1 LQSFL
6 TILVVASIRLNI
18 KYYNSRSEE
27 KMMVNKNCFSKLL
40 LFINA
45 KNYQIINQKT
55 GKIILT
61 SSFLFLIIN
70 AFIPI
75 ASAQKAV
82 ILNFDD
88 DWKGQLTYA
97 VPILE
102 KYGFN
107 ASFYV
112 TTGCLTYQNSSFCN
126 NAGGESAMTWD
137 DIKVLSELGYDI
149 QSHGVSHKDLT
160 TLSADELE
168 YEVAQSK
175 QSLLEHGINST
186 IFGPPYAAGWGN
198 STIVDTVM
206 KYYDMSRVGYGPLV
220 HLNCDWAYDEN
231 GMQKTN
237 QTDCKTYFD
246 NGTLTLANR
255 YSLPVITDYEAQ
267 AMYRDNNTKIF
278 DIFIEDVNSQTQ
290 YNTNGTINAIPIMV
304 YHNIDYKNS
313 SWANSSPDW
322 IVHSTTDVSLFDM
335 EMKYLHDN
343 GFEVFAISDLGYNQT
358 SNRLYIK
365 NDTDD
370 SFQTK

>member
-1 LQSFL
+1 
-6 TILVVASIRLNI
+6 V
-18 KYYNSRSEE
+18 EE
-27 KMMVNKNCFSKLL
+27 MAVNKNRFSKLL
-40 LFINA
+40 LFIHG
-45 KNYQIINQKT
+45 KKYQTINQRTK
-55 GKIILT
+55 KILLT

-70 AFIPI
+70 TFIPI
-75 ASAQKAV
+75 AYAQKAI

-88 DWKGQLTYA
+88 DWKGQVTYA

-112 TTGCLTYQNSSFCN
+112 TTGCLAYQNSSFCN
-126 NAGGESAMTWD
+126 NAGGESAMTWN
-137 DIKVLSELGYDI
+137 DIKALSELGYDI

-160 TLSADELE
+160 TLSAAELE
-168 YEVAQSK
+168 YEVGQSK

-186 IFGPPYAAGWGN
+186 IFGPPYAAGQGN
-198 STIVDTVM
+198 STIVDTVS

-220 HLNCDWAYDEN
+220 HPDCDWAYDEN
-231 GMQKTN
+231 GIYKTN

-255 YSLPVITDYEAQ
+255 YSLPVMTDYQAQ

-278 DIFIEDVNSQTQ
+278 DIFVEAVNGQTQ
-290 YNTNGTINAIPIMV
+290 FNTNGTINAIPIIV

-322 IVHSTTDVSLFDM
+322 IVDSTTDANLFDI
-335 EMKYLHDN
+335 EMKYLYDN
-343 GFEVFAISDLGYNQT
+343 GFEVLAISDLGYNQT
-358 SNRLYIK
+358 SNKLYIK
-365 NDTDD
+365 NNIDD
-370 SFQTK
+370 SFLTK